1 MTIKLHNEF
10 DEPIQN
16 QLAMKPTM
24 QPRWPKIPEP
34 IYSEE
39 TIGYCACGGR
49 EEAVLIPYVKI
60 LQIIYIFYPA
70 SN

>member
-24 QPRWPKIPEP
+24 QPRWPKNPEP